1 MSNGS
6 GNSNFGSLLGS
17 NNSITDKNPKP
28 MITNQGPSPT
38 TANDEYSRKTLMLIN
53 ALREALDGKGN
64 DYVRL
69 EKTRLL
75 RELTLI
81 VNLATLQSGGQLCL
95 ELL

>member
-1 MSNGS
+1 
-6 GNSNFGSLLGS
+6 
-17 NNSITDKNPKP
+17 
-28 MITNQGPSPT
+28 MITEQSPSTT
-38 TANDEYSRKTLMLIN
+38 TANDEFSRQTLVLIN
-53 ALREALDGKGN
+53 ALREALDGIGD

>member
-6 GNSNFGSLLGS
+6 GNSISDSFLGS
-17 NNSITDKNPKP
+17 NNGVTGQNPSP
-28 MITNQGPSPT
+28 MITDQGPSPT
-38 TANDEYSRKTLMLIN
+38 TTNDEFSRKTLVLIN

-64 DYVRL
+64 EYVKM

>member
-6 GNSNFGSLLGS
+6 GNSVSDSFLGS
-17 NNSITDKNPKP
+17 NNGVTDKSPSP
-28 MITNQGPSPT
+28 MIADQGPSPT
-38 TANDEYSRKTLMLIN
+38 TNDEYSRKVLALIN